1 MSQHKDNLDQ
11 LRQVRDEFAKALEHF
26 PDMRVGKRLAA
37 LDDVVKFTHHAQRG
51 ERGVHDQAQEFPG
64 EVVDHGEYAEA
75 RDPIFIS
82 RI

>member
-1 MSQHKDNLDQ
+1 MAFELDTI
-11 LRQVRDEFAKALEHF
+11 VAHDHAWASPH
-26 PDMRVGKRLAA
+26 

-51 ERGVHDQAQEFPG
+51 ERGVHDQAQAFPG